1 MQYLH
6 KGKAWVEG
14 LPRNLQYALAG
25 SLIFLILASSAFS
38 LFSGGGEAEPEVPPE
53 PMLLQSDLRRFVEA
67 TIEAYIPTPIP
78 TPTPDVPATVAAEL
92 GMRRVESDRV
102 VEVNPLGAG
111 VQKNPFLTQA
121 EMEHLN
127 GLGPSVWRN
136 VRLWVILRDLS
147 RSSIEVW
154 DREDLPTLTAS
165 LQEYVED
172 DDNLRLDRLS
182 DRVGGTVAA
191 FTAEYESSVS
201 ELTRAASAVVRMQG
215 IVAGAEQGVLTT
227 GEEDELL
234 ELKGTLNR
242 GVRAFH
248 QFMSGYGCSVCGELF
263 RTTEP

>member
-1 MQYLH
+1 MQYVN
-6 KGKAWVEG
+6 KGLSFVQG
-14 LPRNLQYALAG
+14 LPRHMQYGLAG
-25 SLIFLILASSAFS
+25 SLVFLILASSAFA
-38 LFSGGGEAEPEVPPE
+38 LFSGGGEPEPEVPPE
-53 PMLLQSDLRRFVEA
+53 PMLPQTDVRRFVEA
-67 TIEAYIPTPIP
+67 TIQAYIPTPIP

-102 VEVNPLGAG
+102 VEVNPLGSA

-147 RSSIEVW
+147 RSPIEVW
-154 DREDLPTLTAS
+154 DRADLPTLTAS
-165 LQEYVED
+165 FEEYVD
-172 DDNLRLDRLS
+172 DSDNLRLDRLS
-182 DRVGGTVAA
+182 ERVGETVAA
-191 FTAEYESSVS
+191 FTAEYESAVS
-201 ELTRAASAVVRMQG
+201 ELTRSASAVVRMQG
-215 IVAGAEQGVLTT
+215 IVAAAEQGVLTT

-234 ELKGTLNR
+234 ELKGTLNE

-248 QFMSGYGCSVCGELF
+248 EFMSGYGCSACGELF